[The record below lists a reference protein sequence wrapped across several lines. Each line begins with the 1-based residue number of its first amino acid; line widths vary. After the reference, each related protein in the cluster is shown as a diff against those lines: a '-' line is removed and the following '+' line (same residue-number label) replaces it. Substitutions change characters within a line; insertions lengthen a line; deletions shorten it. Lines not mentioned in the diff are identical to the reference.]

1 MYPRVK
7 LSIFFSARQ
16 VFPSPRP
23 CGIVNIH
30 QAFARMHDLGEQMGL
45 MRKRSV
51 KAAYVRASRWH
62 LLVKMFLS
70 YALVP
75 SS

>member
-1 MYPRVK
+1 MCQTI
-7 LSIFFSARQ
+7 LFFFFLHVRSSRLLGL
-16 VFPSPRP
+16 R
-23 CGIVNIH
+23 GIVNIH
-30 QAFARMHDLGEQMGL
+30 QAFGRMHDLGEQMGL
-45 MRKRSV
+45 MRKRSI